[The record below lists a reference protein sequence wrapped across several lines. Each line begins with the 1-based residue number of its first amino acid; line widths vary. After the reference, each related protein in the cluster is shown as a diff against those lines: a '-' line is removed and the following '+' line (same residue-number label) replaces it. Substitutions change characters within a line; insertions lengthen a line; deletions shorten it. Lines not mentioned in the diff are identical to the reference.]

1 MKKTILIL
9 VSLAVLLSGCTL
21 SVDSVE
27 NKEAENSEDV
37 YNNEEIENDIEYKSS
52 EYNNSLF
59 YEPKDFYST
68 IPKNIDKKIDGVKGI
83 VCTHHLLASE
93 MLHEAFLKIDNIE
106 KYKNLVIIGPD
117 HNTTDTKNIYT
128 TQLDWMT
135 PFGRLEISQDA
146 LEIVLEYENIVIE
159 NSILE
164 REHSNAALVHF
175 VKYYMPDVKI
185 LNLTLPGTL
194 DLQEVLDFTSFL
206 EEEIIDGET
215 LLIGSIDFSHYLDY
229 DTANKKDDETY
240 KKIQERNFVDI
251 MNFDNDNVDSP
262 QTLVAFLE
270 VMNRLDGELTFI
282 NNKNSYDIISV
293 DKSETTS
300 YFTLI
305 YN

>member
-1 MKKTILIL
+1 MKKVILIL
-9 VSLAVLLSGCTL
+9 ISLAVLLSGCTL
-21 SVDSVE
+21 SVDNVE
-27 NKEAENSEDV
+27 NKEAENSEDL

-52 EYNNSLF
+52 GYNNSLF

-68 IPKNIDKKIDGVKGI
+68 IPRNIDKKIGGVKGI

-93 MLHEAFLKIDNIE
+93 MLHEVFLKIDNIE
-106 KYKNLVIIGPD
+106 KYKNVVIIGPD

-128 TQLDWMT
+128 TKLDWMT
-135 PFGRLEISQDA
+135 PFGKLEINQDGLEIA
-146 LEIVLEYENIVIE
+146 LEYKHIE
-159 NSILE
+159 IADSVLE

-175 VKYYMPDVKI
+175 VKYYMPGVKI

-194 DLQEVLDFTSFL
+194 DLEEVLDFSNFL

-229 DTANKKDDETY
+229 DTANEKDDETF
-240 KKIQERNFVDI
+240 KEIQERNFIDI
-251 MNFDNDNVDSP
+251 MDFGNDNVDSP
-262 QTLVAFLE
+262 QTLVSFLE
-270 VMNRLDGELTFI
+270 VMNRLNGELTFI

-293 DKSETTS
+293 DKDETTS
-300 YFTLI
+300 YFSLI

>member
-37 YNNEEIENDIEYKSS
+37 YNNEEIEHDIEYKSS
-52 EYNNSLF
+52 GYNNSLF

-68 IPKNIDKKIDGVKGI
+68 IPENIDEKIDGVKGI

-106 KYKNLVIIGPD
+106 KYKNVVIIGPD

-135 PFGRLEISQDA
+135 PFGRLEINRDA
-146 LEIVLEYENIVIE
+146 LEIALEYENTVIE

-185 LNLTLPGTL
+185 LNYTLPGTL

-229 DTANKKDDETY
+229 DTANKKDDETF
-240 KKIQERNFVDI
+240 KEIQERNFVDI

-270 VMNRLDGELTFI
+270 VMNRLNGELTFI

-305 YN
+305 FN

>member
-37 YNNEEIENDIEYKSS
+37 YNNEEIENNAEYKNNK
-52 EYNNSLF
+52 YNESLF
-59 YEPKDFYST
+59 YDPKDFYST
-68 IPKNIDKKIDGVKGI
+68 LPKNVDERIDGVKGI

-93 MLHEAFLKIDNIE
+93 MLHEIFLKIDNIE
-106 KYKNLVIIGPD
+106 KYRKVVIIGPD
-117 HNTTDTKNIYT
+117 HYSIDTKKIYT

-135 PFGRLEISQDA
+135 PFGKLEINQDA
-146 LEIVLEYENIVIE
+146 LEIALEYENIVIE

-175 VKYYMPDVKI
+175 VKYYMPGVKI
-185 LNLTLPGTL
+185 LNFTLPGTL

-262 QTLVAFLE
+262 QTLVVFLE
-270 VMNRLDGELTFI
+270 VMNRLNGELTFI